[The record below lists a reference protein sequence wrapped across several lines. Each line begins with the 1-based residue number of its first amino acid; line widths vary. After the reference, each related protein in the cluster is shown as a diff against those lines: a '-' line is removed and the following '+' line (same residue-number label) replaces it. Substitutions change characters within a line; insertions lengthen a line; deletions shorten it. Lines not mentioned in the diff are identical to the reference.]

1 MAWSVVDRWGNTIVL
16 TNERWAHIAEGHWE
30 LRGFRDEVL
39 MTVRLGSRSQD
50 RRDSTKYRYARSF
63 SNLPAGYTHINVIVR
78 LQPAQF
84 IITAYPKRNR

>member
-1 MAWSVVDRWGNTIVL
+1 
-16 TNERWAHIAEGHWE
+16 
-30 LRGFRDEVL
+30 